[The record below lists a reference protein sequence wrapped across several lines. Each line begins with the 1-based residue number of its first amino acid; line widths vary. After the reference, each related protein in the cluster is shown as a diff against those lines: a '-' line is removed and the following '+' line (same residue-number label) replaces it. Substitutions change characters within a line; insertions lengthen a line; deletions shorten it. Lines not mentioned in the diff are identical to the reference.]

1 MLRQVVVAVLVL
13 TSTVLGA
20 CADKSM
26 PPEGMPSQ
34 LRAIHKAM
42 EKTIAKANSDT
53 KITWH
58 SGWTGNIAVNATETD
73 RGLCFHW
80 RDLVWEGVY
89 PTIKQQGW
97 DATGITISYGTLFE
111 HHSVLVWDPKVV
123 SREQLLIRQ
132 RDVYVLDGWRRGMAD
147 VLRLDDWIDDQFT
160 VVDGPKIRELSPPGL
175 PGSKPTSSPLPPA
188 FPADRASP
196 QSPASRVAPAHP
208 GNQPVG
214 VR

>member
-1 MLRQVVVAVLVL
+1 MRGILRQVVVAGLVL
-13 TSTVLGA
+13 ASAVLGA

-26 PPEGMPSQ
+26 SSEEMSAQ

-42 EKTIAKANSDT
+42 EATIAKANADT

-58 SGWTGNIAVNATETD
+58 SGWTGNIAVNAADTD

-97 DATGITISYGTLFE
+97 EATGITISHGTLLE
-111 HHSVLVWDPKVV
+111 HHSVLVWDPRVV
-123 SREQLLIRQ
+123 PRDQLLNRQ
-132 RDVYVLDGWRRGMAD
+132 RDVFVLDGWRRGKAD
-147 VLRLDDWIDDQFT
+147 VLRLDDWIDDQFA

-175 PGSKPTSSPLPPA
+175 PGSKSTSLPSPSPSLPP
-188 FPADRASP
+188 SP
-196 QSPASRVAPAHP
+196 PAS
-208 GNQPVG
+208 